1 MVDIP
6 KWYDF
11 MRPLLEVL
19 KENGEM
25 HRHDA
30 VEAVVLKVGLTPEQ
44 LAEVQISDGKS
55 KAKDMGL
62 STGDEVR
69 VKLVSVLP
77 YNGSI
82 TFSL

>member
-30 VEAVVLKVGLTPEQ
+30 VEAVVFKFGLTPEQ

-55 KAKDMGL
+55 KAKGIIEWL
-62 STGDEVR
+62 NQTT
-69 VKLVSVLP
+69 
-77 YNGSI
+77 SI
-82 TFSL
+82 LKQ

>member
-30 VEAVVLKVGLTPEQ
+30 VGAVVFKFGLTPEQ

-55 KAKDMGL
+55 KAKGIIEWL
-62 STGDEVR
+62 NQTT
-69 VKLVSVLP
+69 
-77 YNGSI
+77 SI
-82 TFSL
+82 LKQ